1 MKIMEA
7 GYELIETN
15 PKAPIKNLIRIL
27 RGDKELITSLDVFGP
42 DYFRNNIAKIQ
53 ESYSRPQTGEIINFR
68 EPTTAESIL
77 AASYD
82 FENRVKRMISNP
94 RWLQDGRMEITS
106 YPKFLQL
113 GRIVKT
119 SEGVFA
125 NPPKDENGN
134 PVTNEDELKSYLNR
148 AKPIKVDKGR
158 IYIVSDS
165 EQLRDFGFAD
175 YDSFERGPQDYDT
188 FLQGGLARVLE
199 HTEKPAEAFSQIVSK
214 ENYPMG
220 VKVCDFDSVERP
232 ALILVLLDAVGYSDD
247 DFRLNVNGEDLR
259 NVGYA
264 FGVLNKSATG
274 TSQIL

>member
-53 ESYSRPQTGEIINFR
+53 EAYSRPQTGEIINFR